1 MNPEDLRQLSKE
13 DLIALLLAQEARHA
27 AEMAALRVQIAELE
41 RRLALNSGN
50 SSKPPSSD
58 GLKKAPRVRSLRR
71 SSGRKSGGQPGHSGE
86 TLRQS
91 ETPDVTI
98 DHYPKECETCG
109 ATLSKRAATNYV
121 ARQVFDLP
129 EPPPLVVTEHRAY
142 ACGCANCGAQTRAS
156 FPDDVAAPVQY
167 GSRLASFVVYLLHAQ
182 FLPER
187 RVVEVMADLFG
198 VILSAATVAQMSRTC
213 AGRFCGLVEMI
224 RKLICDAPVKHL
236 DETGM
241 RISGKLHWL
250 HIASTIKLTFYRI
263 AGRGQM
269 LAGLVGIVVHDHW
282 KPYYSL
288 EGVLH
293 ALCNAHHLRELQ
305 ALIDIEKEPWAETMQ
320 RLLRRAC
327 HATNIAREHDKSLE
341 PELVALIER
350 RYDAILAKAIAFHEA
365 QPPLPVKRRGSTP
378 RRTGHNLALRLATF
392 KQDVLRFLTDP
403 TVPFTNNI
411 AEHDAR
417 MAKLR
422 QKISGGFRSFAGAT
436 DFVVLRSLISTARK
450 QGWNILATLAAK
462 PTTLARRLKFA

>member
-1 MNPEDLRQLSKE
+1 MNPEDLRQFSKE

-27 AEMAALRVQIAELE
+27 AEMAALRAQIAELE

-50 SSKPPSSD
+50 SGKPPSSD
-58 GLKKAPRVRSLRR
+58 GLRKAPRVRSLRR

-109 ATLSKRAATNYV
+109 DTLSKRAATDYV
-121 ARQVFDLP
+121 ARRVFDLP

-142 ACGCANCGAQTRAS
+142 ACGCVSCGAQTRAGL
-156 FPDDVAAPVQY
+156 PDDVAAPVQY

-198 VILSAATVAQMSRTC
+198 VILPAATVAQMSRTC
-213 AGRFCGLVEMI
+213 AGRFSGFAEMI
-224 RKLICDAPVKHL
+224 RKLICAAPVKHL

-250 HIASTIKLTFYRI
+250 HIASTIKQTFYRI

-269 LAGLVGIVVHDHW
+269 LAGLIGIVVHDHW

-305 ALIDIEKEPWAETMQ
+305 ALVDIEKEPWAETMQ
-320 RLLRRAC
+320 RHLRRAC
-327 HATNIAREHDKSLE
+327 HATNIAREHERSLE
-341 PELVALIER
+341 PKLVALIKR
-350 RYDAILAKAIAFHEA
+350 RYDAILAEAIAFHEA

-378 RRTGHNLALRLATF
+378 RRTGHNLALRLSTF

-422 QKISGGFRSFAGAT
+422 QKISGGFRSLAGAT

-450 QGWNILATLAAK
+450 QEWNILATLAAE
-462 PTTLARRLKFA
+462 PSTLASRLKFA